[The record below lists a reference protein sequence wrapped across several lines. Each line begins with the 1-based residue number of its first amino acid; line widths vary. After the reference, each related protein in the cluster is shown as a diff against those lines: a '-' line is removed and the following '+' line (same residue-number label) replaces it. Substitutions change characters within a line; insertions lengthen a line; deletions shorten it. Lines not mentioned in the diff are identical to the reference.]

1 MIGEAKALGREYDL
15 DSIFE
20 SYSDLATG
28 FVNKNLM
35 EEFLSE
41 LARFRSE
48 VEETLL
54 KVDRRFNG
62 SNKAKVLTSGGE
74 LPMAMLIDYQ

>member
-20 SYSDLATG
+20 SYSDLASG

-41 LARFRSE
+41 LGGSE
-48 VEETLL
+48 VKL
-54 KVDRRFNG
+54 KKPF
-62 SNKAKVLTSGGE
+62 
-74 LPMAMLIDYQ
+74 